1 MEERAVHAPLV
12 VRTTAA
18 NLVRAPYAR
27 AMQRYFSAADC
38 KTRTCAL
45 AVDTTLCAGLA
56 CDARWMRHTY
66 ATMLANTSVE
76 VVLFDSATI
85 MQRWPN
91 SAFADFGSRM
101 SDDLHT
107 RRELGG
113 VHLWFTK
120 ATLRIRARASR
131 GRWPCVREGGL
142 APASVSDGAQIY
154 LSYLI
159 HEPSIVL
166 VWEALARAGAS
177 HPARFLW
184 VIEDD
189 VEYVGAKPFSTHLDE
204 LDARL
209 GAADHAAIYE
219 EHFTDCMPLFRP
231 TWFQQQ
237 PVEGAANSKCGT
249 LHKWEHVER
258 YSGRLLSAV
267 DRALS
272 RGHFAHGE
280 LFSSTL
286 CRTTER
292 EWCGVRDLR
301 EVVDDNAFDGLRT
314 GFKVNQSAAGTQGW
328 AHVFRRSHTPARRAV
343 ASKVP
348 MCRVGSP
355 SFRGAALARASTSR
369 LFATMEEDQ
378 RLIDGTSLPDGL

>member
-1 MEERAVHAPLV
+1 
-12 VRTTAA
+12 
-18 NLVRAPYAR
+18 
-27 AMQRYFSAADC
+27 
-38 KTRTCAL
+38 
-45 AVDTTLCAGLA
+45 
-56 CDARWMRHTY
+56 
-66 ATMLANTSVE
+66 
-76 VVLFDSATI
+76 
-85 MQRWPN
+85 
-91 SAFADFGSRM
+91 
-101 SDDLHT
+101 
-107 RRELGG
+107 
-113 VHLWFTK
+113 
-120 ATLRIRARASR
+120 
-131 GRWPCVREGGL
+131 
-142 APASVSDGAQIY
+142 
-154 LSYLI
+154 
-159 HEPSIVL
+159 
-166 VWEALARAGAS
+166 VWEALARAGAR

-189 VEYVGAKPFSTHLDE
+189 VEYVGAKPFSTHLGE

-237 PVEGAANSKCGT
+237 PGEGAANSKCGT

-301 EVVDDNAFDGLRT
+301 EVVDDNAFEGLRT
-314 GFKVNQSAAGTQGW
+314 GFKVNQSDAGTQGW
-328 AHVFRRSHTPARRAV
+328 AHVFRRSSKRAPRAV

-355 SFRGAALARASTSR
+355 SFRVAALARASTSR